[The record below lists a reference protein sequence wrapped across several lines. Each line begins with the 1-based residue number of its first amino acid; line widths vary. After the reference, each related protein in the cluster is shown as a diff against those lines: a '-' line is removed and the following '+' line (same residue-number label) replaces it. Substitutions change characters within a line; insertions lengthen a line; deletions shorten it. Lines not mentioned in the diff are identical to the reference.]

1 MTHRAIS
8 LGISAMSPQS
18 EPVLELNGL
27 TKQYP
32 GVLAL
37 DKFSLSLAPG
47 EVRALLGKNGAGKST
62 AIKILS
68 GAVVPDHGRILV
80 EGKECSIQDPTDA
93 LRYGIATVYQEISL
107 VPALSVAE
115 NILLGRWKRTNGFSP
130 LISHAKGRA
139 FAAEILARL
148 KINIDPEMEVSRLNV
163 AQQQL
168 VEIAKAV
175 SYDPRVLVLD
185 EPTSA
190 LPQEQV
196 DLLHEVVRTLS
207 DLGTAI
213 IYVTH
218 RLHEVPKI
226 AHNVTVLRDG
236 QLIDTIPVEEA
247 TPAKIT
253 ELMIGHDWQGM
264 SFARGKQS
272 GTPLLEV
279 SNLSTPT
286 KLRDIS
292 FKLYPGEVL
301 GLAGLLSAGRTELLK
316 AIFGLDEIS
325 SGEIVVDGKRVRNP
339 SPARMKD
346 LGVALTAE
354 DRKRDGLILDF
365 SVTINSTLAPIDRI
379 SKHGWLN
386 KVAAQ
391 DLTQDMVD
399 KLDVKTASLDV
410 HVGALSGGNQ
420 QKIVIGNWLNTEP
433 RILMMDE
440 PSRGVDVAAK
450 EQIFKLV
457 RSLADE
463 GLAVLFVS
471 SEIEE
476 VLDVCDRI
484 LVIHEGEIT
493 GEYDHDA
500 IDLSTLMARTM
511 NA

>member
-1 MTHRAIS
+1 MPPETK
-8 LGISAMSPQS
+8 
-18 EPVLELNGL
+18 PVLELDGL

-37 DKFSLSLAPG
+37 DGFSLVLKPG

-68 GAVVPDHGRILV
+68 GAIVPDAGRIIIAG
-80 EGKECSIQDPTDA
+80 EERAIRSPSDA
-93 LRYGIATVYQEISL
+93 LQSGIATVYQEISL

-115 NILLGRWKRTNGFSP
+115 NILLGRWKHTAGIP
-130 LISHAKGRA
+130 LISHAKGHD
-139 FAAEILARL
+139 FAKQILERL
-148 KINIDPEMEVSRLNV
+148 KIDIDPAIEVSRLNV

-168 VEIAKAV
+168 IEIAKAV

-196 DLLHEVVRTLS
+196 DLLHEVIRTLS

-226 AHNVTVLRDG
+226 AHSVTVLRDG
-236 QLIDTIPVEEA
+236 KLIDTIPVAAA

-253 ELMIGHDWQGM
+253 ELMIGYDWQSM
-264 SFARGKQS
+264 SFDRRKKS
-272 GTPLLEV
+272 GTPILKV
-279 SNLSTPT
+279 TNLSTPE
-286 KLRDIS
+286 KLRDVS
-292 FKLYPGEVL
+292 FELHPSEVL
-301 GLAGLLSAGRTELLK
+301 GLAGLLSSGRTELLK
-316 AIFGLDEIS
+316 AIFGLDSKS
-325 SGEIVVDGKRVRNP
+325 SGQIFVDGEEVQNP
-339 SPARMKD
+339 SPSRMKE

-365 SVTINSTLAPIDRI
+365 SVTTNSTLAPIDRI
-379 SKHGWLN
+379 SNFGWLN
-386 KVAAQ
+386 ELAAEH
-391 DLTQDMVD
+391 LTRDMVE
-399 KLDVKTASLDV
+399 KLDVKTSSLDV

-420 QKIVIGNWLNTEP
+420 QKIVIGNWLNTKP

-457 RSLADE
+457 RALADE

-493 GEYDHDA
+493 SEYDHDA

>member
-1 MTHRAIS
+1 M
-8 LGISAMSPQS
+8 SAQS
-18 EPVLELNGL
+18 EPVLQLDSL

-37 DKFSLSLAPG
+37 DKFTMTLERG

-68 GAVVPDHGRILV
+68 GAILPDS
-80 EGKECSIQDPTDA
+80 GKITIDGSVCPINGPMDA
-93 LRYGIATVYQEISL
+93 LHHGIATVYQEISL

-115 NILLGRWKRTNGFSP
+115 NILLGRWKRTDGFTP
-130 LISHAKGRA
+130 LISHAKGKA
-139 FAAEILARL
+139 FAREILTRL
-148 KINIDPEMEVSRLNV
+148 KIDVDLEMEVSRLNV

-175 SYDPRVLVLD
+175 SFDPRVLVLD

-196 DLLHEVVRTLS
+196 DLLHKVVRTLS
-207 DLGTAI
+207 ELGTAI

-218 RLHEVPKI
+218 RLHEVPQI

-236 QLIDTIPVEEA
+236 KLIDTITVEEA

-253 ELMIGHDWQGM
+253 ELMIGRDWQGM
-264 SFARGKQS
+264 SFSRRKADTNPVLKV
-272 GTPLLEV
+272 E
-279 SNLSTPT
+279 NLSTPS
-286 KLRDIS
+286 KLKNVS
-292 FKLYPGEVL
+292 FEIREGEVL
-301 GLAGLLSAGRTELLK
+301 GLAGLLSSGRTELLR

-325 SGEIVVDGKRVRNP
+325 EGTITVGTSKVRKPN
-339 SPARMKD
+339 PARMKN
-346 LGVALTAE
+346 LGVGLTAE

-365 SVTINSTLAPIDRI
+365 SVMMNATLAPIDRV
-379 SKHGWLN
+379 SNRGWLDFLAMR
-386 KVAAQ
+386 V
-391 DLTQDMVD
+391 LTQDMVD
-399 KLDVKTASLDV
+399 KLDVKTSSIDE

-420 QKIVIGNWLNTEP
+420 QKIVIGNWLNTQP
-433 RILMMDE
+433 RVLLMDE

-457 RSLADE
+457 RELAAQ

-476 VLDVCDRI
+476 VLDVSDRI
-484 LVIHEGEIT
+484 LVILEGEVT
-493 GEYDHDA
+493 GEYDHDE

>member
-1 MTHRAIS
+1 
-8 LGISAMSPQS
+8 MSVAQAPAV
-18 EPVLELNGL
+18 ETPVLALDNL

-37 DKFSLSLAPG
+37 DRFCTTLERG

-68 GAVVPDHGRILV
+68 GAVIPDSGRITI
-80 EGKECSIQDPTDA
+80 EGTERTIRGPQDS
-93 LRYGIATVYQEISL
+93 LRQGIATVYQEISL

-115 NILLGRWKRTNGFSP
+115 NIVLGRWKRIKGPFP
-130 LISHAKGRA
+130 IVRHAKGRA
-139 FAAEILARL
+139 FAKAILDRL
-148 KINIDPEMEVSRLNV
+148 KIDIDPNMAVSRLNV

-196 DLLHEVVRTLS
+196 DLLHDVVRTLS
-207 DLGTAI
+207 ALGTAI

-226 AHNVTVLRDG
+226 AHSVTVLRDG
-236 QLIDTIPVEEA
+236 KLIDTIPVADA

-264 SFARGKQS
+264 SFERHKKQGLPALQVS
-272 GTPLLEV
+272 G
-279 SNLSTPT
+279 LSTSS
-286 KLRDIS
+286 KLRNVN
-292 FKLYPGEVL
+292 FELYQGEVL
-301 GLAGLLSAGRTELLK
+301 GLAGLLSSGRTELLR
-316 AIFGLDEIS
+316 AIFGLDAMS
-325 SGEIVVDGKRVRNP
+325 AGEIRVDGDVVHAP
-339 SPARMKD
+339 SPSRMKE

-365 SVTINSTLAPIDRI
+365 SVVMNATLAPIDRI
-379 SKHGWLN
+379 SDHGWLN
-386 KVAAQ
+386 KRKARE
-391 DLTQDMVD
+391 LTGDIVK
-399 KLDVKTASLDV
+399 KLDVKTTSLDV
-410 HVGALSGGNQ
+410 DVAALSGGNQ
-420 QKIVIGNWLNTEP
+420 QKIVIGNWLNTNP
-433 RILMMDE
+433 RILMLDE

-457 RSLADE
+457 RSLAAE
-463 GLAVLFVS
+463 GMAVLFVS

>member
-1 MTHRAIS
+1 M
-8 LGISAMSPQS
+8 PEQS
-18 EPVLELNGL
+18 RIVLELDGL

-32 GVLAL
+32 GVKAL
-37 DKFSLSLAPG
+37 DNFSLELKAG

-68 GAVVPDHGRILV
+68 GAVMPDSGQV
-80 EGKECSIQDPTDA
+80 SIDGQLRKITGPLDA
-93 LRYGIATVYQEISL
+93 LHNGIATVYQEISL
-107 VPALSVAE
+107 VPALTVAE
-115 NILLGRWKRTNGFSP
+115 NILLGRWKHTGGIFS
-130 LISHAKGRA
+130 LINHAKGRE
-139 FAAEILARL
+139 FAQEILTRL
-148 KINIDPEMEVSRLNV
+148 KIDIDPNIEVLRLNV

-175 SYDPRVLVLD
+175 SYDPLVLVLD

-196 DLLHEVVRTLS
+196 DLLHDVVRRLS

-226 AHNVTVLRDG
+226 AHGVTVLRDG
-236 QLIDTIPVEEA
+236 KLIDTIPVEEA
-247 TPAKIT
+247 TPARIT

-264 SFARGKQS
+264 SFDRSKKGGKPAL
-272 GTPLLEV
+272 TIK
-279 SNLSTPT
+279 NLSTAT
-286 KLRDIS
+286 KLRDVS
-292 FKLYPGEVL
+292 FELYPGEVL
-301 GLAGLLSAGRTELLK
+301 GLSGLLSSGRTELLR

-325 SGEIVVDGKRVRNP
+325 AGEIWVGDKQVLNPNP
-339 SPARMKD
+339 SKMKD
-346 LGVALTAE
+346 LGLALTAE

-365 SVTINSTLAPIDRI
+365 SVIMNSTLAPIDRI
-379 SKHGWLN
+379 SNKGWLN
-386 KVAAQ
+386 KKAAR
-391 DLTQDMVD
+391 DLTADIVD
-399 KLDVKTASLDV
+399 KLEVKTASLDV
-410 HVGALSGGNQ
+410 PVSTLSGGNQ

-433 RILMMDE
+433 SILMMDE

-457 RSLADE
+457 RSLAAE
-463 GLAVLFVS
+463 GLSVLFVS

-493 GEYDHDA
+493 NTYDHDE

-511 NA
+511 GLKNTGVKS

>member
-1 MTHRAIS
+1 M
-8 LGISAMSPQS
+8 SALSQ
-18 EPVLELNGL
+18 PVLQLDCL
-27 TKQYP
+27 TKRYP

-37 DKFSLSLAPG
+37 DRFSIALDRG

-62 AIKILS
+62 AIKLLS
-68 GAVVPDHGRILV
+68 GAEKPDGGSIAIEGATCRIDGPL
-80 EGKECSIQDPTDA
+80 DA
-93 LRYGIATVYQEISL
+93 LHHGIATVYQEISL

-115 NILLGRWKRTNGFSP
+115 NILLGRWKRSDTVKP
-130 LISHAKGRA
+130 LISHAKGKD
-139 FAAEILARL
+139 FAREILQRL
-148 KINIDPEMEVSRLNV
+148 KIDVDPDIEVSRLSV
-163 AQQQL
+163 AQQL

-207 DLGTAI
+207 GLGTAF

-218 RLHEVPKI
+218 RLHEIPKI

-236 QLIDTIPVEEA
+236 KLIDTIPVEEA
-247 TPAKIT
+247 TPRKIT
-253 ELMIGHDWQGM
+253 ELMIGRDWQGM
-264 SFARGKQS
+264 SFARRKVAGDPVLS
-272 GTPLLEV
+272 V
-279 SNLSTPT
+279 RNLSTPD
-286 KLRDIS
+286 KLRNVSFDIRE
-292 FKLYPGEVL
+292 GEVL
-301 GLAGLLSAGRTELLK
+301 GLAGLLSAGRTELLR
-316 AIFGLDEIS
+316 AIFGLDEMT
-325 SGEIVVDGKRVRNP
+325 SGQITVAGTPVHRP
-339 SPARMKD
+339 TPARMKA
-346 LGVALTAE
+346 LGVGLTAE

-365 SVTINSTLAPIDRI
+365 SVLMNATLAPVDRI
-379 SKHGWLN
+379 SRHGWLDFP
-386 KVAAQ
+386 AARALAQ
-391 DLTQDMVD
+391 DVIG
-399 KLDVKTASLDV
+399 KLDVKTPSMDV
-410 HVGALSGGNQ
+410 PVGALSGGNQ
-420 QKIVIGNWLNTEP
+420 QKIVIGNWLNTRP
-433 RILMMDE
+433 RALLMDE

-457 RSLADE
+457 RDLAAE

>member
-1 MTHRAIS
+1 M
-8 LGISAMSPQS
+8 LDQS
-18 EPVLELNGL
+18 DPVLELCDL

-37 DKFSLSLAPG
+37 DRFSISLKAG

-62 AIKILS
+62 AIKVLS
-68 GAVVPDHGRILV
+68 GAIIPDG
-80 EGKECSIQDPTDA
+80 GKIVIDGIAPSIAGPLDA
-93 LRYGIATVYQEISL
+93 LREGIATVYQEISL

-115 NILLGRWKRTNGFSP
+115 NILLGRWKKTDRFGG
-130 LISHAKGRA
+130 LISHAKGQA
-139 FAAEILARL
+139 FARDILDRL
-148 KINIDPEMEVSRLNV
+148 KIDIDPAKPVSELNV

-175 SYDPRVLVLD
+175 SFNPRVLVLD

-190 LPQEQV
+190 LPQKQV

-226 AHNVTVLRDG
+226 AHSVTVLRDG
-236 QLIDTIPVEEA
+236 QLISTIPVEQA

-253 ELMIGHDWQGM
+253 ELMIGSDWQGM
-264 SFARGKQS
+264 EFERSKKS
-272 GTPLLEV
+272 GEPILEV
-279 SNLSTPT
+279 KNLSTAD
-286 KLRDIS
+286 KLNNIS
-292 FKLYPGEVL
+292 FELYPGEVL
-301 GLAGLLSAGRTELLK
+301 GLAGLLSSGRTELMR
-316 AIFGLDEIS
+316 AIFGLDPITR
-325 SGEIVVDGKRVRNP
+325 GEITVDGVRVHKPNP
-339 SPARMKD
+339 QKMKA
-346 LGVALTAE
+346 LGLGLTAE
-354 DRKRDGLILDF
+354 DRKRDGLVLDF
-365 SVTINSTLAPIDRI
+365 SVEMNATLAPVNRI
-379 SKHGWLN
+379 SKCGLLD
-386 KVAAQ
+386 KTASRSLAQ
-391 DLTQDMVD
+391 DVVD
-399 KLDVKTASLDV
+399 KLDVKTSSLDV
-410 HVGALSGGNQ
+410 PVGALSGGNQ
-420 QKIVIGNWLNTEP
+420 QKIVIGNWLNTQP
-433 RILMMDE
+433 RILLMDE

-457 RSLADE
+457 RQLAAE

-484 LVIHEGEIT
+484 LVIHEGELT
-493 GEYDHDA
+493 EEYDHDA

-511 NA
+511 NTTDDLQEQ